1 MRWENTLMA
10 YEKDIKSKSFGD
22 WIKAHTSFMKPLH
35 KYEGMLE
42 LNGGKTIFKG
52 RDPEEDRDFNLEIPI
67 KDIADIYLGFDSVF
81 RKREDRQTAIRG
93 FVPLRITYKSREGE
107 KSLYLFANFHHSKYG
122 WRTSDNKEV
131 YEKLESSLGSR
142 LTHQTK

>member
-10 YEKDIKSKSFGD
+10 YEEDIKSKSSGD

-35 KYEGMLE
+35 RYEGILE
-42 LNGGKTIFKG
+42 LNEEKTIFKG
-52 RDPEEDRDFNLEIPI
+52 RDAKERRDFNLEIPT
-67 KDIADIYLGFDSVF
+67 KDITGIYLGFDSLF

-93 FVPLRITYKSREGE
+93 FVPLRITYKSQEGE
-107 KSLYLFANFHHSKYG
+107 KSLYLFANFHHSRYG
-122 WRTSDNKEV
+122 WRTSDNKEI

-142 LTHQTK
+142 STHLTK